1 MPPWPGGGQLPVGE
15 DALVFLSAILFGLV
29 VLADDQ
35 PTRLVC
41 TGNAAQFRLYAD
53 RPKDSN
59 NGRSKQVEMGVAV
72 NFADTGKT
80 EFGAV
85 QLSGPGIAQKFF
97 AISGKRKD
105 VRAFFGG
112 GMGGI
117 FNTPDADRRVGFG
130 RLGLNP
136 AAGALEFEITCKSPK
151 TKTKSARKSLR

>member
-1 MPPWPGGGQLPVGE
+1 M
-15 DALVFLSAILFGLV
+15 AFLSAILFGLV
-29 VLADDQ
+29 VIADDK

-41 TGNAAQFRLYAD
+41 TGNADQFRLYAD
-53 RPKDSN
+53 SPEDAN
-59 NGRSKQVEMGVAV
+59 NGRSKHVEMCVV
-72 NFADTGKT
+72 VDYSDKGKT

-85 QLSGPGIAQKFF
+85 QLSGSDIAQKFF
-97 AISGKRKD
+97 VISGKRKD

-117 FNTPDADRRVGFG
+117 FNTPNADWRTGFG